1 MNQVVNEQQIKDE
14 IVFLKK
20 YYTQRKLHFKEAIVE
35 HKDDVYSKSE
45 KLSLLL
51 EWCRSV
57 CRLFGVKVSLE
68 TNHKW
73 QILYKLWNF

>member
-14 IVFLKK
+14 IAFLRK
-20 YYTQRKLHFKEAIVE
+20 YYVQRNPHFKAAIVE
-35 HKDDVYSKSE
+35 HTDDVYSKSE

-57 CRLFGVKVSLE
+57 CRLFGVKVS
-68 TNHKW
+68 
-73 QILYKLWNF
+73 